1 VGATGY
7 GGTMGL
13 FQRPARTPEEVAAGQ
28 PLPISPSE
36 VAEMDEDAWYARAYR
51 GDSSPQLTVRA
62 VVMGALLGFALAFT
76 NLYIGLKTGWH
87 LGVAITAC
95 ILSFALWQAL
105 LALRIARTPMSILEN
120 NCMQSTAS
128 AAGYAT
134 GSTLVSAIPA
144 LLMLSVTPEA
154 PGGVPL
160 PFKVLLGWVFFL
172 AMLGTCLAIPMKRTM
187 INRERL
193 RFPSG
198 TAAAVTLQS
207 LYADSAGALRKA
219 KALLWSGLIAAVI
232 PPLTALKVLATPR
245 ADGRRSLLP
254 ENYSVFDR
262 WLPVR
267 GMDPKTGEAAKA
279 ADWGI
284 QLGADVALCGA
295 GMIMGFRITFW
306 MLAGAIVL
314 AFGAGPWGLEQ
325 VWIDPQD
332 ATMRAVS
339 TPSRAWRELG
349 LWFGAPFLIGAALT
363 AFMLQGKAIVRAFR
377 RVEGG
382 SDRSGVEV
390 PNSWFY
396 AGSAVAAAG
405 LVWMADRYFEIPL
418 LYGVLAVLMAFVLCL
433 VAARITG
440 ETDVTPTGAM
450 GKIVQLSYAGLMPQ
464 QPTPNLMTAGITS
477 GSASACADL
486 LNDLR
491 SGYLLGANPRRQF
504 MAQFLGIFSG
514 TLATVI
520 GFRVLVPVATKLPIS
535 GVENPEFAAPA
546 AVQWKAVA
554 DLLTKGLD
562 NFHPTHQRAIFVGLV
577 MGAALTLVEKRSPQA
592 WRRWLPSPTGF
603 GLGFILPFANNLQ
616 FFIGGLAILLWG
628 KISRKNEEAYGI
640 PVASGVIAGAA
651 MLGVIVACLN
661 NFVFK
666 WE

>member
-1 VGATGY
+1 
-7 GGTMGL
+7 MSL
-13 FQRPARTPEEVAAGQ
+13 LQRPARTPEEIEASK
-28 PLPISPSE
+28 PLAISPAQ
-36 VAEMDEDAWYARAYR
+36 VAELDEDAWYAQAYR
-51 GDSSPQLTVRA
+51 GDSTPQLTVRA
-62 VVMGALLGFALAFT
+62 VVMGSLLGFALAFT

-95 ILSFALWQAL
+95 IISFALWQAL
-105 LALRIARTPMSILEN
+105 LAVRIARSPMSILEN

-144 LLMLSVTPEA
+144 LLMLSVTPET
-154 PGGVPL
+154 PLGEQL
-160 PFKVLLGWVFFL
+160 PFWVLVGWVFFL

-207 LYADSAGALRKA
+207 LYADSAAAIRKA
-219 KALLWSGLIAAVI
+219 KALLWSGLAAALV
-232 PPLTALKVLATPR
+232 PPLTTLNLLATPA

-254 ENYSVFDR
+254 DHTNVFN

-267 GMDPKTGEAAKA
+267 GVDPKTGLAAKA
-279 ADWGI
+279 SDWGI
-284 QLGADVALCGA
+284 SLSADVALCGA

-306 MLAGAIVL
+306 MLIGAIVL
-314 AFGAGPWGLEQ
+314 AYGAGPWGLEQ
-325 VWIDPQD
+325 VWLDPTGQERL
-332 ATMRAVS
+332 ATS
-339 TPSRAWRELG
+339 TPGRAWREIG

-363 AFMLQGKAIVRAFR
+363 AFAMQGKAIARAFR
-377 RVEGG
+377 RGG
-382 SDRSGVEV
+382 GGADRSEVEV

-396 AGSAVAAAG
+396 AGAAVAAVG
-405 LVWMADRYFEIPL
+405 LILLADAYFQIPL
-418 LYGVLAVLMAFVLCL
+418 LFGVVAVLLAFVLCL

-450 GKIVQLSYAGLMPQ
+450 GKVVQLTYGGLMPQ
-464 QPTPNLMTAGITS
+464 KAVPNLMTASITS

-486 LNDLR
+486 LNDLK

-504 MAQFLGIFSG
+504 MAQFLGIFTG

-520 GFRVLVPVATKLPIS
+520 GFRVLVPDASKLPIE
-535 GVENPEFAAPA
+535 GVENPAFAAPA

-562 NFHPTHQRAIFVGLV
+562 NFHPAHQSAIVVGLV
-577 MGAALTLVEKRSPQA
+577 LGAALTLLEKLSPKP
-592 WRRWLPSPTGF
+592 WKKWLPSPTGF
-603 GLGFILPFANNLQ
+603 GLGFILPFANNLS
-616 FFIGGLAILLWG
+616 FFLGGLAILIWN
-628 KISRKNEEAYGI
+628 KAAPKNEEEYG
-640 PVASGVIAGAA
+640 VATASGIIAGAA
-651 MLGVIVACLN
+651 ILGVIVAMLN

-666 WE
+666 

>member
-1 VGATGY
+1 VS
-7 GGTMGL
+7 L
-13 FQRPARTPEEVAAGQ
+13 FQHPARTPEEIAGGQ
-28 PLPISPSE
+28 PLGISPTE
-36 VAEMDEDAWYARAYR
+36 VAELDEETWYARAYR
-51 GDSSPQLTVRA
+51 GDGMPQLTVRA
-62 VVMGALLGFALAFT
+62 VLMGMLLGFFLAFT

-105 LALRIARTPMSILEN
+105 LAARIARTPMSILEN
-120 NCMQSTAS
+120 NCMQSSAS

-144 LLMLSVTPEA
+144 LLMLSVTQES
-154 PGGVPL
+154 PGGVHL
-160 PFKVLLGWVFFL
+160 PFMVLLGWVFLL
-172 AMLGTCLAIPMKRTM
+172 AMLGTCMAIPMKRTM

-207 LYADSAGALRKA
+207 LYADSAAALRKA
-219 KALLWSGLIAAVI
+219 KALLWSGLIAATI
-232 PPLTALKVLATPR
+232 PPLTSLNVLATKH
-245 ADGRRSLLP
+245 ADGSRSLLP
-254 ENYSVFDR
+254 EHYDVFDK

-267 GMDPKTGEAAKA
+267 GTVPKTGEAAKA

-284 QLGADVALCGA
+284 QLSADVALCGA

-325 VWIDPQD
+325 LWTNPDDEIV
-332 ATMRAVS
+332 RAVT
-339 TPSRAWRELG
+339 TPSRAWREIG

-363 AFMLQGKAIVRAFR
+363 AFALQGKAIVRAFR

-382 SDRSGVEV
+382 ADRSSIEV

-396 AGSAVAAAG
+396 AGSMVAAIG
-405 LVWMADRYFEIPL
+405 LVVLAEAYFSIPF
-418 LYGVLAVLMAFVLCL
+418 YFGALAVLLAFLLCL

-450 GKIVQLSYAGLMPQ
+450 GKIVQLTYAGLMPQ

-477 GSASACADL
+477 GSATACADL

-504 MAQFLGIFSG
+504 VAQFLGIFSG
-514 TLATVI
+514 SLATVI
-520 GFRVLVPVATKLPIS
+520 GFRVLVTDASKLPIH

-562 NFHPTHQRAIFVGLV
+562 NFHPAHQNAIMLGLV
-577 MGAALTLVEKRSPQA
+577 LGAALTLVEKLSRKE

-616 FFIGGLAILLWG
+616 FFLGGLAILIWG
-628 KISRKNEEAYGI
+628 KVARKNEEAYGI
-640 PVASGVIAGAA
+640 PVASGIIAGAA
-651 MLGVIVACLN
+651 ILGVIVACLN